1 MAVGHASRLSFSG
14 PAWILPRMSRRD
26 RSRRNVPAG
35 TLGTLMRGALSQAT
49 VLIERGAQGGKARL
63 DEALRDRRRREALAR
78 LGELALPHLRAGRP
92 DELLDES
99 EVHALLE
106 ELDALDDEAAGERG
120 GGTAA
125 AVVDAARGMFSSMRT
140 RWDPRGE
147 GGQGERAGGAIDD
160 ADGTVSS
167 GAGLRPPARS
177 GIVFDDD
184 DDDAEDVSGPVAGA
198 RAAPPREWPRRAGA
212 GAGPGDEDPDDEDD
226 LAAYMHPDD
235 VPGGRS

>member
-1 MAVGHASRLSFSG
+1 M
-14 PAWILPRMSRRD
+14 
-26 RSRRNVPAG
+26 PAG

-106 ELDALDDEAAGERG
+106 ELDGLDDEAAGERA

-140 RWDPRGE
+140 RWDPRGADAPA
-147 GGQGERAGGAIDD
+147 GRAGGDD
-160 ADGTVSS
+160 DDGTVAS
-167 GAGLRPPARS
+167 GAAPARS

-184 DDDAEDVSGPVAGA
+184 EADDAHAPA
-198 RAAPPREWPRRAGA
+198 RAPHPPGRADLSRGA
-212 GAGPGDEDPDDEDD
+212 HDEDDD

-235 VPGGRS
+235 VPGGDRS

>member
-1 MAVGHASRLSFSG
+1 MAPALASRLSFSG
-14 PAWILPRMSRRD
+14 RAWILPRMSRRD
-26 RSRRNVPAG
+26 RSRRTVPAG

-106 ELDALDDEAAGERG
+106 ELDGLDDEAAGERA

-140 RWDPRGE
+140 RWDPRGADAP
-147 GGQGERAGGAIDD
+147 AG
-160 ADGTVSS
+160 
-167 GAGLRPPARS
+167 PAL
-177 GIVFDDD
+177 
-184 DDDAEDVSGPVAGA
+184 AATTTTA
-198 RAAPPREWPRRAGA
+198 RWPRAPRRPAAGSSSTMTRRTTRTPRRGHRIRL
-212 GAGPGDEDPDDEDD
+212 GAPT
-226 LAAYMHPDD
+226 
-235 VPGGRS
+235 